1 MQSITTGLSMETF
14 FDILI
19 LCLLSYSIY
28 QNFAMSKK
36 IKTSAE
42 TLDALYENQEILLKD
57 FGIFHT
63 KVDHF
68 LSKTDFSSQ
77 EPTHAPTKP
86 IKPNNW
92 DSVREA
98 FKGPVRIEINER
110 N

>member
-1 MQSITTGLSMETF
+1 MEIIFYILFLS
-14 FDILI
+14 
-19 LCLLSYSIY
+19 LLSYSIY
-28 QNFAMSKK
+28 LNFVMSKQINISK
-36 IKTSAE
+36 E
-42 TLDALYENQEILLKD
+42 TLDGLYINQEILLKD

-68 LSKTDFSSQ
+68 LHKADFSSQ
-77 EPTHAPTKP
+77 EPTQSPTKP